1 MYSRR
6 QLEQFGEPFGNSA
19 TRTQANKRIYGGG
32 GGGSGG
38 GTATTVQNIPE
49 ELKPLATAY
58 TTKATGLSNQ
68 GYTPYS
74 GQRYATLNPLQTT
87 GITGIANRAMM
98 GSPTVDNA
106 EGELNQMISGT
117 SNPYLDSMVQQA
129 QDSVR
134 SNFNTSAINSGS
146 FGNSGQQEA
155 YARQLGNVATNMYG
169 NAYQQDRANQMQ
181 AIGMAP
187 TFGNLAY
194 QDAAQLMN
202 AGQTMQDQEQQNRD
216 FAYQQFQE
224 EQNLPYKQLAA
235 MAGVFG
241 SNLGGSSTTTSSQD
255 SGGK

>member
-1 MYSRR
+1 M
-6 QLEQFGEPFGNSA
+6 
-19 TRTQANKRIYGGG
+19 NKHIMKAMGHLRPHGGD

-38 GTATTVQNIPE
+38 SSTTVQNIPE

-68 GYTPYS
+68 AYAPYI

-87 GITGIANRAMM
+87 AVTGITNRALM
-98 GSPTVDNA
+98 GSPTIDNA
-106 EGELNQMISGT
+106 EGSLNQMISGT
-117 SNPYLDSMVQQA
+117 SNPYLDAMVQQA

-134 SNFNTSAINSGS
+134 SNFNTAAVNSGS
-146 FGNSGQQEA
+146 FGNSGLQEQ

-202 AGQTMQDQEQQNRD
+202 AGQTLQDQEQQNRD